1 MHKLMYANPG
11 RTADAYRSLELETS
25 LAQADPHALITMLFD
40 AVLGAIAR
48 ARTALQAG
56 EIPARGEATGRALR
70 LLDEGLK
77 ASLDPR
83 GGELSS
89 NLKALYEYMSHR
101 LLSGNANAD
110 DAPYVEVAGMLEQL
124 RDAWRTIAPQVRR
137 TGRAA

>member
-1 MHKLMYANPG
+1 MHNLMYANPG

-25 LAQADPHALITMLFD
+25 LAQADPHALIAMLFD
-40 AVLGAIAR
+40 GALGAISR
-48 ARTALQAG
+48 ARTALQTG
-56 EIPARGEATGRALR
+56 ETPARGEATGRALR

-83 GGELSS
+83 GGELSA

-110 DAPYVEVAGMLEQL
+110 EAPYAEVAGMLEQL
-124 RDAWRTIAPQVRR
+124 RDAWRAIAPQARR
-137 TGRAA
+137 ARQVA